1 MQRQSALVTG
11 VAGFVGSA
19 IARRLLSEGHSVIG
33 VDCFLDYYPR
43 ALKEQ
48 NLAGLRERVIGNTGA
63 DNSAPGKSAFTFHEL
78 NLAHADLLPLFA
90 GVDVVYHQ
98 AAQAGVRKSWGGYFS
113 TYLESNVLATQR
125 LLETIRVN
133 KIALKK
139 FVFAS
144 SSSVYG
150 NAERLPTSE
159 LDRPQPVSPYGVT
172 KLAAEHLCVLYAN
185 EFAVPTTSLRYFT
198 VYGPGQRPDMAF
210 YKFILASLEGR
221 DIELYGSG
229 EQSRDFT
236 YIDDVVE
243 ANCLAAAKAES
254 GSVFNIGGGSHVT
267 VNQALKIIE
276 QYVGPLGVKKSERA
290 AGDAAH
296 TGADASRAIEKLGFV
311 PKVNIEIGLRNE
323 CDWLRAQLKSGAVAR
338 L

>member
-1 MQRQSALVTG
+1 MRALVTG
-11 VAGFVGSA
+11 VAGFVGSSL
-19 IARRLLSEGHSVIG
+19 ARRLLAAGDEVIG

-43 ALKEQ
+43 ELKNQNLETLKSSRFSFVEQ
-48 NLAGLRERVIGNTGA
+48 NLAHG
-63 DNSAPGKSAFTFHEL
+63 EL
-78 NLAHADLLPLFA
+78 EPLFK
-90 GVDVVYHQ
+90 GVDVVFHQ
-98 AAQAGVRKSWGGYFS
+98 AAQAGVRKSWGDYFS

-133 KIALKK
+133 RIRLNK

-150 NAERLPTSE
+150 NAEKLPTSE

-172 KLAAEHLCVLYAN
+172 KLAAEHLCVLYAK
-185 EFAVPTTSLRYFT
+185 EYGVPTTSLRYFT

-210 YKFILASLEGR
+210 YKFILAGLEGR
-221 DIELYGSG
+221 ELNLYGTG

-236 YIDDVVE
+236 FIDDVVD
-243 ANCLAAAKAES
+243 ANISAAANGAA

-267 VNQALKIIE
+267 VNQAITILQRELGTLKVI
-276 QYVGPLGVKKSERA
+276 QMQRA

-296 TGADASRAIEKLGFV
+296 TGADATNAKQSLNFT
-311 PKVNIEIGLRNE
+311 PKVGIEEGLHRE
-323 CDWLRAQLKSGAVAR
+323 CEWLRAQLKIGAVAR